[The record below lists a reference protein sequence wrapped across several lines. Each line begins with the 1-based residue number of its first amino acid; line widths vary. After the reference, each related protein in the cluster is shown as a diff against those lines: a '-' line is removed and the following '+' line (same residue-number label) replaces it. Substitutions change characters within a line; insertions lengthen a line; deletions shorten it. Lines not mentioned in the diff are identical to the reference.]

1 MFLAHLSQRLW
12 ISYCDCSPAV
22 IRPSSI
28 QVRTTSLKPLG
39 QFLTLNQW
47 VLSIVER
54 GYKISFKE
62 HPLLSYK
69 PVLIPQTERKE
80 LEDVNSLHQKRTVAE
95 TSTKSP
101 GFYSRINLVH
111 RKKNVQYEANNRF
124 FYPEQIHSPSGL
136 QNRDAESQK
145 CDSLKLL
152 GSFFG
157 SNGRLLTSP
166 DPPKISG
173 YIRFTL
179 RENSGLLRSV
189 FQRVPICSLILCR
202 K

>member
-1 MFLAHLSQRLW
+1 MLCPVSNVFTDMTVFLYRLRLQGDGNTLLGDNSVKSGSQHRLTIPQFMFLAHLSQRLW

-95 TSTKSP
+95 TSTKSS

-111 RKKNVQYEANNRF
+111 RKKKKCNMRLIIDFSILNKF
-124 FYPEQIHSPSGL
+124 ILL
-136 QNRDAESQK
+136 QGFKIETQK
-145 CDSLKLL
+145 VR
-152 GSFFG
+152 
-157 SNGRLLTSP
+157 NA
-166 DPPKISG
+166 
-173 YIRFTL
+173 
-179 RENSGLLRSV
+179 
-189 FQRVPICSLILCR
+189 IL
-202 K
+202 